1 MVILASLHHKLH
13 QETPYILICICINK
27 LKLKEVPIPT
37 AYLAFTGLLRA
48 QKTKTQFVSGTRPTP
63 SLINHWKAV
72 TKRSSPTFGLLSPR
86 TRKTNKD
93 TWGQSVFVLDIVFH
107 WNFCNV
113 CYASSPIEYILDSQN
128 GLFSPLLS
136 ASFSLFLPP
145 FFLSISL
152 SSSLYFSFCLYF
164 ALFSFSLPSSC
175 TNPKLSTLCV
185 SFFIVF
191 FFHQITAGLI
201 S

>member
-72 TKRSSPTFGLLSPR
+72 TKRSSPTLGLLSPR

-145 FFLSISL
+145 SLSARLFISVSVSISL
-152 SSSLYFSFCLYF
+152 
-164 ALFSFSLPSSC
+164 FSLSPSHPLARIQSC
-175 TNPKLSTLCV
+175 QHFVFLSLLCF
-185 SFFIVF
+185 SSIK
-191 FFHQITAGLI
+191 
-201 S
+201 